1 MEIKGIG
8 QGLQINMEANNNIDK
23 TSQTSNGRGSGK
35 VVGDDNI
42 TIGSK
47 EVSDKELRN
56 AVDKLNKFLEDS
68 KTHAEYQYH
77 DKLKNDLMIKI
88 VDDKT
93 GEVIHEVPPKKIL
106 DMVAKMLEM
115 VGVLIDKRA

>member
-1 MEIKGIG
+1 MEINGIG
-8 QGLQINMEANNNIDK
+8 QGLQINMEANKSVDK
-23 TSQTSNGRGSGK
+23 SSQTSSVRASEK
-35 VVGDDNI
+35 VNVDDNKN
-42 TIGSK
+42 IGSK
-47 EVSDKELRN
+47 EISDKELRN

>member
-56 AVDKLNKFLEDS
+56 AVDKLNKFLEDG

>member
-1 MEIKGIG
+1 MEIRGIG
-8 QGLQINMEANNNIDK
+8 QSGQVNYEVNKTVDK
-23 TSQTSNGRGSGK
+23 TSQIISSRSLERIRDNENGSSESREIS
-35 VVGDDNI
+35 
-42 TIGSK
+42 
-47 EVSDKELRN
+47 EKELKK
-56 AVDKLNKFLEDS
+56 AVDKLNNFLEDN

-93 GEVIHEVPPKKIL
+93 GEVVQEVPPKKIL

-115 VGVLIDKRA
+115 VGVLIDKKA